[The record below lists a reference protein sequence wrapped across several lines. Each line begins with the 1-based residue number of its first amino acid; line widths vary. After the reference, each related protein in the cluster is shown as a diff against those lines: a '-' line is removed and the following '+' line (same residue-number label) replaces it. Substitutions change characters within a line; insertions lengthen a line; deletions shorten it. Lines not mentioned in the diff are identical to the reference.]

1 MKFLYLGLWLWF
13 DELVLALGSM
23 SCGFDEMALG
33 LGSINCVRRAGV
45 GSRFDELWLLRRAV
59 GSSISYGFDELAL
72 ALGSTSYGFDELW
85 ALAPSSRRLPPR

>member
-1 MKFLYLGLWLWF
+1 MGSTRWRWVWVRLTGF
-13 DELVLALGSM
+13 DKLALALGST
-23 SCGFDEMALG
+23 SSA
-33 LGSINCVRRAGV
+33 
-45 GSRFDELWLLRRAV
+45 FDELWLLLRAVGLRAV